1 VLPLLVGLDGSVST
15 RKAIQLL
22 SDAGINYRYQEMLNT
37 ESKYADML
45 LAISGSVEVPQ
56 LLVGGDV
63 YAGNEK
69 IRRYVRN

>member
-1 VLPLLVGLDGSVST
+1 
-15 RKAIQLL
+15 
-22 SDAGINYRYQEMLNT
+22 MLNT